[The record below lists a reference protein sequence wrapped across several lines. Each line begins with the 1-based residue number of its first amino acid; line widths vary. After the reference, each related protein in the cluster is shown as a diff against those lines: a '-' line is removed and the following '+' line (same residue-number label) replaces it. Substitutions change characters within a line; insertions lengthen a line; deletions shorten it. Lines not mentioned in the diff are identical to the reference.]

1 VVCFACAVT
10 GDGDGAG
17 ALATTGVPAST
28 GAAERLVA
36 VRRKIAQGN
45 AESFVLVGIMGFK
58 PSSSTAIGSSASL
71 YLIVRSGYSPM
82 HTMSSKPGSPQPPG
96 RERTRSAFFSPPVL
110 TATGKI
116 VSDHKVQ
123 VVTKVSG
130 QIVAL
135 FFEQGDRV
143 EKDQLLARIE
153 DVTYRAR
160 RDEAAAQLA
169 KSRARL
175 EYQKISFVRTE
186 RLYQQG
192 SAPDIEYADAKRG
205 LKEAE
210 AQVAAE
216 EAALEYGQ
224 KLLDYCEVTAP
235 IAGVVLERN
244 VEVGDVVAAEGGRGA
259 NANAQFASIADMSK
273 LRVEV
278 DISELDIDR
287 IRQVKSCTIV
297 PDAYKDRRY
306 EGHVLWIDPGADY
319 SKATVQ
325 VKVRIKDPDDRLRV
339 EGSAQVTFLPE
350 VETAVAATQTGPI
363 LWIPASACLPDPSGQ
378 TATVFMALDGRLRRS
393 TVSIGRRVGGQV
405 EVTQGLREGQ
415 SIAADGLANLADG
428 QRLPS

>member
-1 VVCFACAVT
+1 
-10 GDGDGAG
+10 
-17 ALATTGVPAST
+17 
-28 GAAERLVA
+28 
-36 VRRKIAQGN
+36 
-45 AESFVLVGIMGFK
+45 MK
-58 PSSSTAIGSSASL
+58 PSSETRAQLEALRIPKAQRPDAPASAGASRRWGRLVLVAAMAAVAIGAYAARHRIGSALS
-71 YLIVRSGYSPM
+71 
-82 HTMSSKPGSPQPPG
+82 GSPAQAAVRLVTVSVRQDTDP
-96 RERTRSAFFSPPVL
+96 PPVL

-143 EKDQLLARIE
+143 AKDQLLARIE

-160 RDEAAAQLA
+160 RDEAA
-169 KSRARL
+169 
-175 EYQKISFVRTE
+175 
-186 RLYQQG
+186 
-192 SAPDIEYADAKRG
+192 
-205 LKEAE
+205 
-210 AQVAAE
+210 
-216 EAALEYGQ
+216 LEYGQ
-224 KLLDYCEVTAP
+224 KLLDYCEVMAP

-278 DISELDIDR
+278 DISELDINR
-287 IRQVKSCTIV
+287 IRDVKSCTIV

-306 EGHVLWIDPGADY
+306 KGHVLWIDPGADY

-325 VKVRIKDPDDRLRV
+325 VKARIKDPDDRLRV

-350 VETAVAATQTGPI
+350 VETAAAATQTGPI

-378 TATVFMALDGRLRRS
+378 TATVFVALDGRLRRS

>member
-1 VVCFACAVT
+1 MKPSSETRAQLEALRIPKAQRP
-10 GDGDGAG
+10 DASASAG
-17 ALATTGVPAST
+17 ASRRWGRLV
-28 GAAERLVA
+28 LVA
-36 VRRKIAQGN
+36 VVA
-45 AESFVLVGIMGFK
+45 AV
-58 PSSSTAIGSSASL
+58 AIGAYAARHRIGSALS
-71 YLIVRSGYSPM
+71 
-82 HTMSSKPGSPQPPG
+82 GSPAQAAVRLVTVSVRQDTDP
-96 RERTRSAFFSPPVL
+96 PPVL

-143 EKDQLLARIE
+143 AKDQLLARIE

-169 KSRARL
+169 SSRARL
-175 EYQKISFVRTE
+175 EYQKVSFTRTE

-224 KLLDYCEVTAP
+224 KLLDYCEVMAP

-278 DISELDIDR
+278 DISELDINR
-287 IRQVKSCTIV
+287 IREVKSCTIV

-325 VKVRIKDPDDRLRV
+325 VKVRIRDPDDRLRV

-350 VETAVAATQTGPI
+350 VETAGAAAQTGPS
-363 LWIPASACLPDPSGQ
+363 LWIPASACLPDLSGQ
-378 TATVFMALDGRLRRS
+378 TATVFVALDGRLRRS

>member
-1 VVCFACAVT
+1 
-10 GDGDGAG
+10 
-17 ALATTGVPAST
+17 
-28 GAAERLVA
+28 
-36 VRRKIAQGN
+36 VRQDTD
-45 AESFVLVGIMGFK
+45 
-58 PSSSTAIGSSASL
+58 P
-71 YLIVRSGYSPM
+71 
-82 HTMSSKPGSPQPPG
+82 
-96 RERTRSAFFSPPVL
+96 PPVL

-143 EKDQLLARIE
+143 AKDQLLARIE

-169 KSRARL
+169 SSRARL
-175 EYQKISFVRTE
+175 EYQKVSFTRTE

-224 KLLDYCEVTAP
+224 KLLDYCEVMAP

-278 DISELDIDR
+278 DISELDINR
-287 IRQVKSCTIV
+287 IREVKSCTIV

-325 VKVRIKDPDDRLRV
+325 VKVRIRDPDDRLRV

-350 VETAVAATQTGPI
+350 VETAGAAAQTGPS

-378 TATVFMALDGRLRRS
+378 TATVFVALDGRLRRS